1 MQRRYPTVLEEE
13 FGNGLDTIF
22 GTEEEQAKKKGLRS
36 IAGDPNKIDELI
48 KKLPDDGV
56 LDVYEKFG
64 KDGRPSFLQ
73 VAVEVL
79 KMLKESGIFKEY
91 KLPELGE
98 NLSRIG
104 GELDGW
110 DKLYLRYPVQRSVK
124 VWHILRDIL
133 IEWDDDLNDPAY
145 VRKLKDGTMNVNDK
159 QHGNFGRLIMG
170 AEQVYVEGIT
180 SDDPSMDSNMYAS
193 RNIHNLESSW
203 ENNANVRVTRAR
215 DYEKE
220 DKSVKLDDRP
230 YLDFHN
236 LLDDLDCSWQEAGLP
251 KKPKVCQNGDKLFKD
266 FAAYGPDIFKSCV
279 SMNTSIWPHGELARE
294 FVWGASEFLKQ
305 MQPNFTDSQMRDIK
319 SYIKRAVGESYI
331 DNPRKQNRATGEGTL
346 WGDVKAFIGSLENK
360 GENKDWRTSVGANYT
375 IAAGI
380 RDLILNWNAYHKDNS
395 NITYVKLELPM
406 VQYGETDLDIKVGFY
421 PNGHIANAKP
431 YHRDDVIAFNHTELE
446 FDNEDEP
453 ETV

>member
-1 MQRRYPTVLEEE
+1 
-13 FGNGLDTIF
+13 
-22 GTEEEQAKKKGLRS
+22 
-36 IAGDPNKIDELI
+36 
-48 KKLPDDGV
+48 
-56 LDVYEKFG
+56 
-64 KDGRPSFLQ
+64 
-73 VAVEVL
+73 
-79 KMLKESGIFKEY
+79 
-91 KLPELGE
+91 
-98 NLSRIG
+98 
-104 GELDGW
+104 
-110 DKLYLRYPVQRSVK
+110 
-124 VWHILRDIL
+124 
-133 IEWDDDLNDPAY
+133 
-145 VRKLKDGTMNVNDK
+145 MNVNDK

-170 AEQVYVEGIT
+170 AEQVYVEGIA

-294 FVWGASEFLKQ
+294 FVWGSSEFLKQ

-346 WGDVKAFIGSLENK
+346 WGDVKAFIGSLETK

-406 VQYGETDLDIKVGFY
+406 IQYGETDLDIKVGFY

-431 YHRDDVIAFNHTELE
+431 YHRDDVVAFNHTELE
-446 FDNEDEP
+446 FDTEDET